1 VQIDVHAHALPPDL
15 SDLLARFGHQDV
27 GAAQPMPVI
36 EERIAEMDQHEIDIQ
51 VLSLPN
57 PQIIYLAG
65 DEALAI
71 CRYCNDYLAWLVE
84 QYPGRFR
91 ALASIPLNTGMIDDA
106 VRELNRCVEELGM
119 TGFST
124 SPNVNG
130 TLLDDPALFPFHE
143 EANRLGTTMM
153 IHPEMKPDIASVTMG
168 LFDTSTA
175 VSRLIF
181 SNFFGRFL
189 SIKVIATHL
198 GGALPY
204 IAGAMNSVE
213 QPGDLVRPPGDILQD
228 LYVDTVLAT
237 EPALQCA
244 LDTVGVNH
252 VLFGSGYPDSSA
264 GITGSI
270 DQLEEM
276 KLGRRDKRRILGDN
290 AAELL
295 NINENSESTLLGSIL
310 GMG

>member
-1 VQIDVHAHALPPDL
+1 MQIDVHAHAIPPDL
-15 SDLLARFGHQDV
+15 DDILSRFGQLDAT
-27 GAAQPMPVI
+27 GTPTMPVI
-36 EERIAEMDQHEIDIQ
+36 EERIAEMDQHEIDVQ

-57 PQIIYLAG
+57 PQMIYMAG
-65 DEALAI
+65 DEALAVS
-71 CRYCNDYLAWLVE
+71 RYCNDYLAWLVE
-84 QYPGRFR
+84 QHPGRFR
-91 ALASIPLNTGMIDDA
+91 ALASIPLNAGTIDDA
-106 VRELNRCVEELGM
+106 VRELNRCVDELGM

-130 TLLDDPALFPFHE
+130 TLLDDPALYPFHE
-143 EANRLGTTMM
+143 EANRLGATMM
-153 IHPEMKPDIASVTMG
+153 IHPEMNEDISSRMMG

-204 IAGAMNSVE
+204 IAGTLNSVE
-213 QPGDLVRPPGDILQD
+213 RPGDLVRAPEAILQD

-244 LDTVGVNH
+244 LDTVGIDH
-252 VLFGSGYPDSSA
+252 ILFGSDYPNAST
-264 GITGSI
+264 GISGSI

-276 KLGRRDKRRILGDN
+276 KLGRRDKRKILGDN
-290 AAELL
+290 AANLL
-295 NINENSESTLLGSIL
+295 NVEEGSESSLFGSLLGL
-310 GMG
+310 G